1 MPMAKHSL
9 LPLLFPVLLF
19 LALGACGKD
28 GARGARAGGDGDDG
42 GLPTPQATSG
52 SVTGM
57 PDRPGPGQVGAPE
70 ISGALPEP
78 PTGTDVIQS
87 PETNPETGM
96 VPIGEDGLPLPPES
110 APIGEPTP
118 QDAVAVVRDYHAAIN
133 ARSFGRAYALWSGN
147 GSASGQSP
155 QQFADGF
162 AETTGMSV
170 ELQAPGRIDAAPD
183 ARYIEVPVAVAATQ
197 RDGSVR
203 RYVGAYTL
211 RHPVVDGA
219 APGQRSWRITSADL
233 REVR

>member
-1 MPMAKHSL
+1 MPMANRSFRF
-9 LPLLFPVLLF
+9 LLFSVLVPA
-19 LALGACGKD
+19 LAACGKD
-28 GARGARAGGDGDDG
+28 GARGTSAGGAGDDG

-57 PDRPGPGQVGAPE
+57 PDGPGPGQVGAPE
-70 ISGALPEP
+70 IPDALPEP
-78 PTGTDVIQS
+78 PPGTDAIQP

-96 VPIGEDGLPLPPES
+96 VPIGEDGLPLPPDA
-110 APIGEPTP
+110 APVDGPTP

-133 ARSFGRAYALWSGN
+133 AGSFGRAYALWSGN

-162 AETTGMSV
+162 AETGGMSV
-170 ELQAPGRIDAAPD
+170 ELRAPGRIDTAAD
-183 ARYIEVPVAVAATQ
+183 ARYIEVPVAVAATR

-203 RYVGAYTL
+203 HYVGAYTL
-211 RHPVVDGA
+211 RHSTADG
-219 APGQRSWRITSADL
+219 PSEEQRNWRIASADL

>member
-1 MPMAKHSL
+1 MTSRSL
-9 LPLLFPVLLF
+9 SFLCPALLLLV
-19 LALGACGKD
+19 LGACGKD
-28 GARGARAGGDGDDG
+28 GARGSRGGGDGDGDDG

-57 PDRPGPGQVGAPE
+57 PDAPGPGQVGAPE

-78 PTGTDVIQS
+78 PIGTDAIQP

-162 AETTGMSV
+162 AGTTGLSV
-170 ELQAPGRIDAAPD
+170 ELQAPGRIDAAAD

-197 RDGSVR
+197 HDGSVR

-211 RHPVVDGA
+211 RHPVVQGA
-219 APGQRSWRITSADL
+219 TPEQRSWRITSADL